1 LRKQLKPALDLAF
14 GDTGQ
19 FIELSPADDHSS
31 RGLKGLRMNTGKA
44 LAHAGKV
51 PAVTLGF
58 WIIKILATTLGE
70 TGGDTLSMSWHL
82 GYAQSTLIFAC
93 LFIALVSAQIL
104 TGRYSPA
111 LYWAVIVATTLTGTT
126 IADFCDRSLGI
137 GYVGG
142 SALLFACVLL
152 SLAAWRLA
160 IGRISFGAFASR
172 REEAFYWL
180 TILASN
186 TLGTAL
192 GDLTSDDSGMGYLG
206 SAAFFMALLV
216 ILAALYW
223 RRALAPVLLFWSAF
237 VLTRPL
243 GATLGDFLTKPV
255 AHGGL
260 DLSRPLASAALA
272 MVIALGIAAFARAPR
287 RPAMA

>member
-1 LRKQLKPALDLAF
+1 LKRETDLLPEA
-14 GDTGQ
+14 
-19 FIELSPADDHSS
+19 
-31 RGLKGLRMNTGKA
+31 
-44 LAHAGKV
+44 KV
-51 PAVTLGF
+51 PAVTLAF
-58 WIIKILATTLGE
+58 WLIKILATTLGE

-82 GYAQSTLIFAC
+82 GYLESTGVFVLFLLIA
-93 LFIALVSAQIL
+93 VTAQIFID
-104 TGRYSPA
+104 RYVPV
-111 LYWAVIVATTLTGTT
+111 LFWAVIVTTTLTGTT
-126 IADFCDRSLGI
+126 IADFCDRTLGI

-142 SALLFACVLL
+142 SSLLFACVLL

-172 REEAFYWL
+172 REEGFYWL

-192 GDLTSDDSGMGYLG
+192 GDLTSDASGMGYLG
-206 SAAFFMALLV
+206 SAVFFLVLLGV
-216 ILAALYW
+216 LAVLYW
-223 RRALAPVLLFWSAF
+223 RHALSDVLLFWSAF

-260 DLSRPLASAALA
+260 DLSRPRASAALA
-272 MVIALGIAAFARAPR
+272 IVIALGVLAFARQ
-287 RPAMA
+287 PAKPGAVA